1 MRLPAM
7 APRGAL
13 GREAKHSARI
23 GHRSLS
29 PGLDARSL
37 TAFGLAGLRPPPE
50 RIRISPHPLVPYP
63 WDSSFS
69 LERWAQAEEAELI
82 EEEQEVWGGEIAA
95 ATWKR
100 KTLSGQ
106 AGAGVGELEHWI
118 AAFPVHP
125 SPADPQ

>member
-1 MRLPAM
+1 M

-13 GREAKHSARI
+13 GWEAKHSAWI

-29 PGLDARSL
+29 FVLDARSL
-37 TAFGLAGLRPPPE
+37 TAFELAGLRPLHE
-50 RIRISPHPLVPYP
+50 RIGIPPHPLVPYP

-69 LERWAQAEEAELI
+69 LGQWVQAEETELI
-82 EEEQEVWGGEIAA
+82 EEEQEVLSMEIVAV
-95 ATWKR
+95 TWKR
-100 KTLSGQ
+100 KTWSRQ

>member
-13 GREAKHSARI
+13 EREAKHLARI

-37 TAFGLAGLRPPPE
+37 TVFELAGLRPPHE
-50 RIRISPHPLVPYP
+50 RIGISPHPLVPYP

-69 LERWAQAEEAELI
+69 LGWCAQAEEAELI
-82 EEEQEVWGGEIAA
+82 GKEQEVWVGEIVAVIG
-95 ATWKR
+95 KE
-100 KTLSGQ
+100 KTYSGQ
-106 AGAGVGELEHWI
+106 AEAVVGELEHWI
-118 AAFPVHP
+118 MAFPVHP
-125 SPADPQ
+125 SSADPQ